1 MNSKPVVALAEVLGA
16 LKQATAHYVA
26 WRSDGAAHMLQ
37 IYDETLALIESNP
50 DSFPKKYATVQ
61 RALLKHSF

>member
-1 MNSKPVVALAEVLGA
+1 
-16 LKQATAHYVA
+16 
-26 WRSDGAAHMLQ
+26 MLQ